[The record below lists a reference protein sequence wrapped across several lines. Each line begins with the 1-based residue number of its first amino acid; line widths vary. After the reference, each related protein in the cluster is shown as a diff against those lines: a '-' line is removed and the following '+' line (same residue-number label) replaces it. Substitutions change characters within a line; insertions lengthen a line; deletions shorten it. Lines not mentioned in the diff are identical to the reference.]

1 MLEFLRS
8 YHLVYNVLIVAFSI
22 LVTLLCIPS
31 ILHVARAR
39 HLYDDVG
46 HFRKQHDHGIPR
58 LGGVAIFVSF
68 TITVLLFI
76 DKSLPI
82 SYLLTACIILFA
94 MGLKDDLSGVN
105 SSTKFMIQFVVAAIL
120 VIPGDIRISSMYGV
134 FDIAALPYIPSV
146 ILSILVI
153 MLIINSFNLIDGIDG
168 LAATTGI
175 IANSTFAA
183 LFIYMNQYEL
193 AAISLAMVGAVAGFL
208 RFNITPAKIFMG
220 DTGALLIGLV
230 SAVLAIRFIE
240 LSKVSTVKLPFIY
253 TAPALIVAILI
264 GPVFDTLRVF
274 TIRIL
279 NKKSPFDAD
288 RNHIHH
294 RMLKMG
300 LTHLQTTFVLGCLN
314 LVSIVMVLVF
324 NNLNNS
330 WLIILIF
337 LLSISFNGMIT
348 YFIRSKKGEALVV
361 RNFSD

>member
-1 MLEFLRS
+1 LL
-8 YHLVYNVLIVAFSI
+8 FSI
-22 LVTLLCIPS
+22 
-31 ILHVARAR
+31 
-39 HLYDDVG
+39 
-46 HFRKQHDHGIPR
+46 
-58 LGGVAIFVSF
+58 
-68 TITVLLFI
+68 I

-175 IANSTFAA
+175 IANSAFAA

-193 AAISLAMVGAVAGFL
+193 AAISLAMVGAVVGFL

-220 DTGALLIGLV
+220 DTGAMLIGLV
-230 SAVLAIRFIE
+230 SAVMAIKFIE

-330 WLIILIF
+330 WLIVLIF

-348 YFIRSKKGEALVV
+348 YFIRSKKDEALVV